1 MKKILTTI
9 IVLLSSYTTFA
20 QQDEQLQLNALQ
32 YWWDGDTKQC
42 QQVFFT
48 KAKEE
53 ETINFDIDTT
63 NMPNGMHSLYYKVCD
78 NQNNWSPVY
87 IAWIEVKDK
96 PAKEITKLRYWW
108 GKNTVKAVDATIAI
122 GRETEVDQWLS
133 VPDYAKQDELTGKG
147 IARFNYCFI
156 DDRNQISTPE
166 YIDVIY
172 SRGPELSYTIDN
184 HSIILSWTYS
194 DDKGIKDYNVYCSE
208 DDGPYVLL
216 KAATTETTYSMYKTA
231 AEKYKFLVTAR
242 NSANQSTSFS
252 DEWSVVYENKSK

>member
-1 MKKILTTI
+1 MKKIITSI
-9 IVLLSSYTTFA
+9 ALLSTVAAFG
-20 QQDEQLQLNALQ
+20 QQDAPLHLNTLQ
-32 YWWDGDTKQC
+32 YWWDNNKEQC
-42 QQVFFT
+42 QQIAFT
-48 KAKEE
+48 GNL
-53 ETINFDIDTT
+53 ETETMNLDIDTKD
-63 NMPNGMHSLYYKVCD
+63 MSNGIHTLYYQVSD
-78 NQNNWSPVY
+78 NNNNWSPVY
-87 IAWIEVKDK
+87 VAWIEVKNK
-96 PAKEITKLRYWW
+96 SAKEISTLRYWW
-108 GKNTVKAVDATIAI
+108 SKNTDKSVN
-122 GRETEVDQWLS
+122 TEITKGAKIQFDQWLN
-133 VPDYAKQDELTGKG
+133 VPDYAKEDSLTGKG
-147 IARFNYCFI
+147 LARFNYCLI
-156 DDRNQISTPE
+156 DDQNNVSAPE